1 MWTIYAVVT
10 VIIWAINIALIMMLV
25 WLFVWAA
32 RQIFSVIRDKK
43 RMDAVEKEVNE
54 EITAKMGLPINE
66 VWKSAEMV
74 IRKRAK
80 CEEWNGPPPKEIADI
95 ICRLDASVR
104 DLFGKYKK
112 IQFSD
117 NGTLISAECL
127 LEDKHPVGEYIV
139 GKNDWMGDILTI
151 HTDSPR
157 IYEIYGTTVKESYPS
172 LIHYIAFVEDDLN
185 WD

>member
-1 MWTIYAVVT
+1 MWAFYTAVM
-10 VIIWAINIALIMMLV
+10 VIMWAIIITLIIGAIIILV
-25 WLFVWAA
+25 WIARFVFF
-32 RQIFSVIRDKK
+32 IFWDKK
-43 RMDAVEKEVNE
+43 RMDTLAKEVNE
-54 EITAKMGLPINE
+54 EIAAKMGLPINE
-66 VWKSAEMV
+66 AWKSAEMV

-95 ICRLDASVR
+95 ISRLDASVR

-117 NGTLISAECL
+117 NGTIISAECL
-127 LEDKHPVGEYIV
+127 LENKPPISEYVV

-151 HTDSPR
+151 RTDGPR
-157 IYEIYGTTVKESYPS
+157 IYEISGSTVKESYPS
-172 LIHYIAFVEDDLN
+172 LIHYIAFIEDDVY

>member
-80 CEEWNGPPPKEIADI
+80 CEEWNGDCGYNLQA
-95 ICRLDASVR
+95 
-104 DLFGKYKK
+104 
-112 IQFSD
+112 
-117 NGTLISAECL
+117 
-127 LEDKHPVGEYIV
+127 
-139 GKNDWMGDILTI
+139 
-151 HTDSPR
+151 
-157 IYEIYGTTVKESYPS
+157 
-172 LIHYIAFVEDDLN
+172 
-185 WD
+185 